1 MHVTLAGVL
10 YDKQRE
16 QKMRSILSLLIRKFT
31 VSYSVVQA
39 SVMYVMVSIQNTYVW
54 IAPENR
60 SKYT

>member
-31 VSYSVVQA
+31 VFYSVVQA
-39 SVMYVMVSIQNTYVW
+39 SVMYVMVSIQNT
-54 IAPENR
+54 
-60 SKYT
+60 